1 MRIVIMSLL
10 SVLLSACGGESKNDV
25 SIPPQP
31 PPLND
36 TSPPVITLLGQSSI
50 FHEQGIEY
58 YDLGAR
64 ALDQVDGSVAV
75 SITGAVDVN
84 IEGTYEL
91 QFKAQDSAGNV
102 STLIREVEVVAP
114 GIDAFVSNAT
124 IQQALPSS
132 YINSVEALI
141 KAHDEVIAGD
151 YSAARERIDAI
162 FAVQPFSD
170 DVWNHGVSV
179 KGLNAGHPVAYY
191 GLRMLDEITKV
202 GEVVTQNTLQ
212 ITAVIASCATIERL
226 SWPDLSPEMV
236 DVTIDPTIMNNN
248 YHLLYE
254 STDLFRRWIKAIT
267 RGSELKLV
275 VHELNQ
281 CTNVSSEREGNVV
294 IAYPD
299 YGQMMMDVPEEIK
312 NKTDMWWVIAP
323 SAVPGDGSGFNLH
336 FITGG
341 MGLIDDKPLLLSDD
355 AWFTRKPEHLGS
367 GIYLQVERRSYQPQW
382 FQHEFMHHLYQTWPE
397 FQLEAS
403 DHQWFDRSMWPD
415 DFVGKWEPDYF
426 AESIEKRL
434 LNASP
439 TLASGLDRTD

>member
-1 MRIVIMSLL
+1 MRITEICLL
-10 SVLLSACGGESKNDV
+10 LILLSACGGGESPNKAPIEPAPAID
-25 SIPPQP
+25 S
-31 PPLND
+31 
-36 TSPPVITLLGQSSI
+36 SPPVITLLGQNQI
-50 FHEQGIEY
+50 FHEQGLEY
-58 YDLGAR
+58 SDLGAR
-64 ALDQVDGSVAV
+64 ALDQVDGNVNV
-75 SITGAVDVN
+75 SMTGFVDIN
-84 IEGTYEL
+84 TEGTYQLLFE
-91 QFKAQDSAGNV
+91 AQDNAGNV
-102 STLIREVEVVAP
+102 ATSTREVVVIAP

-141 KAHDEVIAGD
+141 KAHDEVIVGD

-162 FAVQPFSD
+162 FAAQPFSD
-170 DVWNHGVSV
+170 YIWNDGVSV
-179 KGLNAGHPVAYY
+179 KGLNAGDPVAYY

-226 SWPDLSPEMV
+226 TWPDLSTETV
-236 DVTIDPTIMNNN
+236 NVTIDPTIMNNN

-281 CTNVSSEREGNVV
+281 CTSVSSRREGQVV

-299 YGQMMMDVPEEIK
+299 DIQMVMDVPEEIK

-355 AWFTRKPEHLGS
+355 AWFTRKPEHMGS
-367 GIYLQVERRSYQPQW
+367 GKYLQIERRSYQPQW

-397 FQLEAS
+397 FRLEAS
-403 DHQWFDRSMWPD
+403 DHQWFDRSTWPD
-415 DFVGKWEPDYF
+415 DFIGKWEPDYY

-439 TLASGLDRTD
+439 SLANSLDKTD